1 MSYIKEANHFRKDFY
16 RTVLLIW
23 QAGRYLSVLN
33 MLLLFLQAL
42 LPVASLYFIKMLVDL
57 ISEPKKRGFETI
69 YPVIIGF
76 AAIQFLLAVA
86 NQVSIYIYTI
96 QLQKLSMH
104 LSEKVLQKAVAVNM
118 AYYENPDYHDTLHLA
133 QQKSEYQA
141 PVLLN
146 NMNGLV
152 LNSLSLAMLIA
163 FLFKLQWFYALIF
176 VAISIPLACVKWY
189 YGYRLFK
196 LEKKYVPMER
206 EANYYHQVLTGVSY
220 AKEVRSFGFAN
231 VFITKYKDIKDI
243 IYKAKDGVN
252 KKFTI
257 LSLLAQVIEVAI
269 MAAILVVLTKNAWM
283 GAITLG
289 VFVIYLQGFQRL
301 QTASKNFLQSLVQ
314 IFQQRLFLRDIF
326 TFFDIEEKRKLASK
340 PFPAAIGEGLVA
352 EGISFS
358 YPQTGKEV
366 LTNVSV
372 KCAPGK
378 IIAIVGENG
387 SGKST
392 LVKLLAR
399 AYDLQQGSIQID
411 GVDICDIDD
420 DSYKRNSI
428 FLFQDFEKYFMT
440 IGENITLADELQ
452 ARDGDMK
459 TAAAAA
465 GADEFIAM
473 FNEQYNT
480 RLGRTFQRSEQL
492 SGGQWQKLAL
502 ARTFYKQAKLI
513 ILDEPTSSIDA
524 MAEYEIFRNLKE
536 HAKDKMVI
544 LISHRMYNL
553 KLAGNIYVM
562 KDGRVVE
569 SGTYEELINKQGIFR
584 DMYNKQQL

>member
-1 MSYIKEANHFRKDFY
+1 MSYIKEANHFRKDLY
-16 RTVLLIW
+16 RTIGLIW
-23 QAGRYLSVLN
+23 QAGKYLSVLN
-33 MLLLFLQAL
+33 VLLLFLQAL
-42 LPVASLYFIKMLVDL
+42 LPVASLYIIKMLVDL
-57 ISEPKKRGFETI
+57 ISEPQRRGFETI
-69 YPVIIGF
+69 YPIILWF
-76 AAIQFLLAVA
+76 AGVQFLLAVA

-96 QLQKLSMH
+96 QLQRLSMH
-104 LSEKVLQKAVAVNM
+104 LSEKVLQKAVAVDM
-118 AYYENPDYHDTLHLA
+118 AYYENPEYHDTLHMA

-152 LNSLSLAMLIA
+152 LNSLSLLMLIG
-163 FLFKLQWFYALIF
+163 FLFKLQWFYALLF

-220 AKEVRSFGFAN
+220 AKEVRSFGFAD
-231 VFITKYKDIKDI
+231 VFIGRYKSFKEV

-252 KKFTI
+252 KRFTL
-257 LSLLAQVIEVAI
+257 LSLLAQVIEVVI

-314 IFQQRLFLRDIF
+314 LFQQRLFLKDIF
-326 TFFDIEEKRKLASK
+326 TFFDIEEKRRGADRAY
-340 PFPAAIGEGLVA
+340 PAEARKGLVV
-352 EGISFS
+352 EDVSFT
-358 YPQTGKEV
+358 YPQTNKQV
-366 LTNVSV
+366 LKNVSIA
-372 KCAPGK
+372 CEPGK

-399 AYDLQQGSIQID
+399 AYELQKGSIQID
-411 GVDICDIDD
+411 GVNIGDIEEAQYR
-420 DSYKRNSI
+420 SNSI
-428 FLFQDFEKYFMT
+428 ILFQDFEKYFMT
-440 IGENITLADELQ
+440 IGENITLADEL
-452 ARDGDMK
+452 RVRGENMRS
-459 TAAAAA
+459 AAAAA
-465 GADEFIAM
+465 GAANFISM
-473 FNEQYNT
+473 LTDQYET

-502 ARTFYKQAKLI
+502 ARTFYKKAKLI

-524 MAEYEIFRNLKE
+524 VAEHEIFGQLKE
-536 HAKDKMVI
+536 HAADKMVI

-553 KLAGNIYVM
+553 KLASMIYVM
-562 KDGRVVE
+562 KDGAVAE
-569 SGTYEELINKQGIFR
+569 CGSYEELINKRGIFR
-584 DMYNKQQL
+584 EMYNNQRL

>member
-57 ISEPKKRGFETI
+57 ISEPQKRGFETI

-104 LSEKVLQKAVAVNM
+104 LSEKVLQKAVAVDM

-196 LEKKYVPMER
+196 LEKKYVHMER

-252 KKFTI
+252 KKFTV

-399 AYDLQQGSIQID
+399 TYDLQQGSIQID
-411 GVDICDIDD
+411 GVDICDIAD

-473 FNEQYNT
+473 LNEQYNT

-553 KLAGNIYVM
+553 KLASNIYVM
-562 KDGRVVE
+562 KDGAVVE